1 MSLSIRR
8 FQSAD
13 LPALSDIYRYREVT
27 ENTSQ
32 LIYLGEAQVAQIFEH
47 PARYTLVAEADHILV
62 GHVTLILS
70 EKWRSKHVASVALA
84 VHPQWHG
91 QGIGR
96 QLLLEAIDQ
105 ADNWLGLHR
114 LELEVFADNA
124 AAIGMYHA
132 VGFVQEGVKV
142 QAAMKSGRFEDL
154 IFMARLRTSENNK
167 AVCGGEI
174 SPESGLL
181 K

>member
-1 MSLSIRR
+1 MLHANIRR

-32 LIYLGEAQVAQIFEH
+32 LIYLGEKQVAEIFEH
-47 PARYTLVAEADHILV
+47 AARYTLVAEVDHTLV
-62 GHVTLILS
+62 GHITLILS

-96 QLLLEAIDQ
+96 ALLLEAIDQ
-105 ADNWLGLHR
+105 ADNWLGLRR
-114 LELEVFADNA
+114 LEL
-124 AAIGMYHA
+124 
-132 VGFVQEGVKV
+132 
-142 QAAMKSGRFEDL
+142 SCL
-154 IFMARLRTSENNK
+154 SRLR
-167 AVCGGEI
+167 A
-174 SPESGLL
+174 GLGL
-181 K
+181 QPLQQRSSWLLPRSRRWAGI

>member
-1 MSLSIRR
+1 MLHVNIRR

-32 LIYLGEAQVAQIFEH
+32 LIYLGEEQVAQIFEH
-47 PARYTLVAEADHILV
+47 AARYTLVAEVDHTLV
-62 GHVTLILS
+62 GHITLILS

-96 QLLLEAIDQ
+96 ALLLEAIDQ
-105 ADNWLGLHR
+105 ADNWLGLRR
-114 LELEVFADNA
+114 LELDVFADNT
-124 AAIGMYHA
+124 AAIGLYES
-132 VGFVQEGVKV
+132 VGFVTEGIKQ
-142 QAAMKSGRFEDL
+142 QAALKNGRFENL
-154 IFMARLRTSENNK
+154 IFMARLHS
-167 AVCGGEI
+167 
-174 SPESGLL
+174 L
-181 K
+181 